1 MFDLNYG
8 NVIHFVQ
15 TTSIDVK
22 YFLFYENINS
32 NKPGNT
38 CNESLKFKSIAITY
52 QGYYPLHL
60 PVLSGSSTDLE
71 GDTNRCDDGVQ
82 LLRFSPWDL
91 IGECSTLEV
100 FRLSTRD

>member
-1 MFDLNYG
+1 MK
-8 NVIHFVQ
+8 
-15 TTSIDVK
+15 TTILES
-22 YFLFYENINS
+22 FHQENIIVFL
-32 NKPGNT
+32 
-38 CNESLKFKSIAITY
+38 NESLKFKSISITY